1 MKTKPLRKGKY
12 VKAKTPAAKQ
22 KQRAAII
29 GYYTKK
35 REEEKNKN
43 KPW

>member
-1 MKTKPLRKGKY
+1 MKKRPLGIGKY
-12 VKAKTPAAKQ
+12 VKAKTPAARQRQ
-22 KQRAAII
+22 KDAII

-35 REEEKNKN
+35 RSEEKKKS